1 MAWTSTTRTATA
13 GEVRA
18 SGGSVPPPRAPI
30 VQVTDTGTAVTV
42 PDSPGTDAVADRAP
56 QVAASSHSHV
66 RRETSCALPAGGLSR
81 ICGTVSGRNRY
92 ASRAKTM
99 GATTGRLF
107 ASQPMPAV
115 PSEQSH
121 LAHCPEPGAWPA
133 GGGTSA
139 QMLLNGS
146 GVLACVTVHE
156 QVLPPAP
163 DALTPVPPAVL
174 TPMPTPVGCSIGS
187 ASASAGAGPRASIA
201 TPATRTTATL
211 CIVPAPLR

>member
-18 SGGSVPPPRAPI
+18 SGGSVPPPGAPWAT
-30 VQVTDTGTAVTV
+30 QVTRHVVVAV
-42 PDSPGTDAVADRAP
+42 
-56 QVAASSHSHV
+56 
-66 RRETSCALPAGGLSR
+66 GGLSR
-81 ICGTVSGRNRY
+81 ICGTGSGRNRY

-121 LAHCPEPGAWPA
+121 LAHCPEPGACPA
-133 GGGTSA
+133 GGATSA

-187 ASASAGAGPRASIA
+187 ASASAGAAPRASIA
-201 TPATRTTATL
+201 TPAIKTTATL